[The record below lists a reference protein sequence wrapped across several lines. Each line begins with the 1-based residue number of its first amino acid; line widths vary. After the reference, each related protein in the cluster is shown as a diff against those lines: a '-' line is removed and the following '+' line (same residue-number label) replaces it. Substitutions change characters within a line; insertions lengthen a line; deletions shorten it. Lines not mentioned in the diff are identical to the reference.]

1 MPIKTTPFENP
12 FRNIAKKNT
21 GAAKVIIHKGQIYE
35 KVVRKK

>member
-12 FRNIAKKNT
+12 FRNIAKKNV
-21 GAAKVIIHKGQIYE
+21 GDAKVVIHKGQIYE